1 MQQRTPAPSATTLHR
16 KKMVQRGSGLCL
28 EFQTDLNIARTV
40 HLGTDPEPQHPK
52 ITKADTASGK
62 LAASGSW

>member
-1 MQQRTPAPSATTLHR
+1 
-16 KKMVQRGSGLCL
+16 MVQRGSGLCL